1 MWVPPEETDP
11 VVLHAPTRKGIG
23 LFGAVCAGDG
33 RLVTRSE
40 ETFNAE
46 TFLSF
51 LKQLLRHRR
60 RKRKMI
66 VVLDNARWH
75 HAKALKTWL
84 TKHHEVFRLDFL
96 PPYSPQL
103 NHMERVWKLTRRLCT
118 HNRYFPALEL
128 LLETV
133 LNQSAPWRKANET
146 LRRLCAIN

>member
-11 VVLHAPTRKGIG
+11 IVLHAPTRKGIG
-23 LFGAVCAGDG
+23 LFGAVCADGG
-33 RLVTRSE
+33 RLVSRKE
-40 ETFNAE
+40 DTFNAD

-60 RKRKMI
+60 RKRKRM

-75 HAKALKTWL
+75 HAKALKPWL
-84 TKHHEVFRLDFL
+84 KKHHRVFQLDFL
-96 PPYSPQL
+96 PPYSPEL

-118 HNRYFPALEL
+118 HNRYFPDLEL

-133 LNQSAPWRKANET
+133 LNQFVPWRKPKET
-146 LRRLCAIN
+146 VDQ